1 MNNGG
6 GSITGGVTDP
16 ETGVNGISKS
26 EVLLNIRS
34 KQNQLSEDV
43 TIDIGDLADKI
54 FNGVKKMLDTTL
66 YFISANFYKNTW
78 FKLTKTF
85 ENMQQLNASGEFLQA
100 FQDLI
105 DEAIEQ
111 ISVSFNSNAD
121 ELFNQLYNEV
131 NQMIESGGGGE
142 PIPTGERFFVQ
153 QPQYH
158 PTLTNCEPSTK

>member
-1 MNNGG
+1 
-6 GSITGGVTDP
+6 
-16 ETGVNGISKS
+16 
-26 EVLLNIRS
+26 
-34 KQNQLSEDV
+34 
-43 TIDIGDLADKI
+43 
-54 FNGVKKMLDTTL
+54 MLDTTL

-105 DEAIEQ
+105 NEAIEQ

-131 NQMIESGGGGE
+131 NQMIESGGGE
-142 PIPTGERFFVQ
+142 PIPAVNDFFPIFPILKNQ
-153 QPQYH
+153 G
-158 PTLTNCEPSTK
+158 